1 MKRIFVLDVSDLS
14 FSRRVSAAALQ
25 GLVNRKGSTLYLDY
39 GFYDDPSAR
48 RTNEEFID
56 DKNWFGKYRTFLGNQ
71 DEHNIE
77 FYQKEHGF
85 DIEELSSLSEAL
97 RKFKDDYGGL
107 VIWDESL
114 LDTVNAAVML
124 AGLENLI
131 PVTMNL
137 IEELALQDL
146 PIRHDLRNKW
156 TDRLQIYTW
165 AMDNLFE
172 QCKPG
177 VVACIEPGW
186 QRPEFLDYLVEER
199 IFTYSL
205 SSRHEGLGNK
215 LLMLLAFGPP
225 ALREVIFALRL
236 DAPIRKF
243 ALHWMARRSQ
253 EVKIS
258 NTIQR
263 KVRSETYPT
272 IFGWHTKRDDEL
284 SFMSQLSANGLRL
297 VPAHLAGNF
306 SFHSRVEPLNE
317 RSFEARSFKEE
328 PSKAE
333 SPGAESFRAGS
344 IRTESFRTDSL
355 GAKSFGAGSPEAGL
369 AGSYSLGAGLPG
381 TDPLEAT
388 KTTTRPRPSLDKKA
402 IYLTFTLSDGDQLMM
417 MHTGELG
424 NWYSPARGKIAFNWE
439 VQPLLSEIAPAL
451 LERYLWQ
458 ASEKDCIMAGPSGAG
473 YVIPPLV
480 PDLPAY
486 IKETVRIC
494 DDIGIRVVTSYIA
507 DPCRRVLRQLQ
518 RHSGD
523 LLGYLAGYAVIKRIL
538 RVCRNDFIFFSNQI
552 PKVDEIALPAEQ
564 LLEKVRTMIAGTS
577 DRPAFIAVHLFAYRT
592 TIADVAEFAQKIA
605 DPNVHIVRA
614 DEFLTL
620 LAMNENLK

>member
-1 MKRIFVLDVSDLS
+1 
-14 FSRRVSAAALQ
+14 
-25 GLVNRKGSTLYLDY
+25 
-39 GFYDDPSAR
+39 
-48 RTNEEFID
+48 
-56 DKNWFGKYRTFLGNQ
+56 
-71 DEHNIE
+71 
-77 FYQKEHGF
+77 
-85 DIEELSSLSEAL
+85 
-97 RKFKDDYGGL
+97 
-107 VIWDESL
+107 

-146 PIRHDLRNKW
+146 PIRHDLRNRW

-199 IFTYSL
+199 IFVYSL

-215 LLMLLAFGPP
+215 LLMLLTFGPP
-225 ALREVIFALRL
+225 ALRESIFALRL

-243 ALHWMARRSQ
+243 ALHWMGKRSQ

-258 NTIQR
+258 NRIQR

-317 RSFEARSFKEE
+317 KAIKASFKGK
-328 PSKAE
+328 SLKAE
-333 SPGAESFRAGS
+333 SSEEGSLRAS
-344 IRTESFRTDSL
+344 
-355 GAKSFGAGSPEAGL
+355 
-369 AGSYSLGAGLPG
+369 
-381 TDPLEAT
+381 
-388 KTTTRPRPSLDKKA
+388 KTTIRPSPSLDKKA

-424 NWYSPARGKIAFNWE
+424 NWYSSARGKVAFNWE

-451 LERYLWQ
+451 LERYLGQ
-458 ASEKDCIMAGPSGAG
+458 ASEEDCIIAGPSGAG

-486 IKETVRIC
+486 IKETARIC
-494 DDIGIRVVTSYIA
+494 NDIGIRVVTSYIA
-507 DPCRRVLRQLQ
+507 DPCRRVLRHLQ

-523 LLGYLAGYAVIKRIL
+523 LLGYLAGYAVVTRTL
-538 RVCRNDFIFFSNQI
+538 RVCHRDFIFFSNQI
-552 PKVDEIALPAEQ
+552 PKVEEIALPAEQ

>member
-1 MKRIFVLDVSDLS
+1 M
-14 FSRRVSAAALQ
+14 
-25 GLVNRKGSTLYLDY
+25 
-39 GFYDDPSAR
+39 
-48 RTNEEFID
+48 
-56 DKNWFGKYRTFLGNQ
+56 GK
-71 DEHNIE
+71 
-77 FYQKEHGF
+77 
-85 DIEELSSLSEAL
+85 
-97 RKFKDDYGGL
+97 
-107 VIWDESL
+107 
-114 LDTVNAAVML
+114 
-124 AGLENLI
+124 
-131 PVTMNL
+131 
-137 IEELALQDL
+137 
-146 PIRHDLRNKW
+146 
-156 TDRLQIYTW
+156 
-165 AMDNLFE
+165 
-172 QCKPG
+172 
-177 VVACIEPGW
+177 
-186 QRPEFLDYLVEER
+186 
-199 IFTYSL
+199 
-205 SSRHEGLGNK
+205 
-215 LLMLLAFGPP
+215 
-225 ALREVIFALRL
+225 
-236 DAPIRKF
+236 
-243 ALHWMARRSQ
+243 RSQ

-258 NTIQR
+258 NRIQR

-317 RSFEARSFKEE
+317 KTIKGLSFKGKSLKEE
-328 PSKAE
+328 
-333 SPGAESFRAGS
+333 
-344 IRTESFRTDSL
+344 
-355 GAKSFGAGSPEAGL
+355 SFGAGSPGAESSGANSPEAGFPG
-369 AGSYSLGAGLPG
+369 ADSPGAESSGSGSLRAS
-381 TDPLEAT
+381 
-388 KTTTRPRPSLDKKA
+388 KTTIRPSPSLDKKA

-424 NWYSPARGKIAFNWE
+424 NWYSSARGKVAFNWE

-451 LERYLWQ
+451 LERYLGQ
-458 ASEKDCIMAGPSGAG
+458 ASEEDCIIAGPSGAG

-486 IKETVRIC
+486 IKETARIC
-494 DDIGIRVVTSYIA
+494 NDIGIRVVTSYIA
-507 DPCRRVLRQLQ
+507 DPCRRVLRQLQQLQ

-620 LAMNENLK
+620 LAMNENLR

>member
-186 QRPEFLDYLVEER
+186 QRSEFLDYLVEER

-225 ALREVIFALRL
+225 ALRESIFALRL
-236 DAPIRKF
+236 DAPIRRF
-243 ALHWMARRSQ
+243 ALRWMGKKSQ

-258 NTIQR
+258 NRIQR

-306 SFHSRVEPLNE
+306 SFHSKVEPLKE
-317 RSFEARSFKEE
+317 KPFKARSFKGK
-328 PSKAE
+328 SFKAE
-333 SPGAESFRAGS
+333 SLGAESFRAGS
-344 IRTESFRTDSL
+344 LETKLF
-355 GAKSFGAGSPEAGL
+355 
-369 AGSYSLGAGLPG
+369 GSYSLGAGLPG
-381 TDPLEAT
+381 TDPLRAS

-424 NWYSPARGKIAFNWE
+424 NWYSSARGKIAFNWE
-439 VQPLLSEIAPAL
+439 VQPLLNEIAPAL

-458 ASEKDCIMAGPSGAG
+458 ASEEDCIIAGPSGAG

-486 IKETVRIC
+486 IKETARIC
-494 DDIGIRVVTSYIA
+494 NDIGIRVVTSYIA

-518 RHSGD
+518 QLQRHSGD
-523 LLGYLAGYAVIKRIL
+523 LLGYLAGYAVVTRTL
-538 RVCRNDFIFFSNQI
+538 RVCHRDFIFFSNQI
-552 PKVDEIALPAEQ
+552 PKVEEIALPAEQ
-564 LLEKVRTMIAGTS
+564 LLGKVRMMITATS
-577 DRPAFIAVHLFAYRT
+577 ERPAFIAIHLFAYRT

>member
-1 MKRIFVLDVSDLS
+1 MKCIFVLDVSELS
-14 FSRRVSAAALQ
+14 FSERVCAAALQ
-25 GLVNRKGSTLYLDY
+25 GLVNRKGAILYLDY

-56 DKNWFGKYRTFLGNQ
+56 DENWFGKYRAFLGNQ

-77 FYQKEHGF
+77 YYRKRHGF

-97 RKFKDDYGGL
+97 NKFRNDYGGL

-177 VVACIEPGW
+177 VVACIEPEW
-186 QRPEFLDYLVEER
+186 QRPEFLDYLVEEC
-199 IFTYSL
+199 IFVYSL

-215 LLMLLAFGPP
+215 LLMLLTFGPP
-225 ALREVIFALRL
+225 ALREPIFALRL

-243 ALHWMARRSQ
+243 ALHWMGKRSQ

-258 NTIQR
+258 NRIQR

-297 VPAHLAGNF
+297 VPTHLAGNF

-317 RSFEARSFKEE
+317 KAIKASFKGK
-328 PSKAE
+328 SLKV
-333 SPGAESFRAGS
+333 ESFGEGLLRAS
-344 IRTESFRTDSL
+344 
-355 GAKSFGAGSPEAGL
+355 
-369 AGSYSLGAGLPG
+369 
-381 TDPLEAT
+381 
-388 KTTTRPRPSLDKKA
+388 KTTIRPSPSLDKKA

-424 NWYSPARGKIAFNWE
+424 NWYSSARGKVAFNWE

-451 LERYLWQ
+451 LERYLGQ
-458 ASEKDCIMAGPSGAG
+458 ASEEDCIIAGPSGAG

-486 IKETVRIC
+486 IKETARIC
-494 DDIGIRVVTSYIA
+494 NDIGIRVVTLYIA
-507 DPCRRVLRQLQ
+507 DPCRRVLRQLQQLQ

>member
-1 MKRIFVLDVSDLS
+1 MKCIFVLDVSELS
-14 FSRRVSAAALQ
+14 FSGRVCAAALQ
-25 GLVNRKGSTLYLDY
+25 GLVNRKGATLYLDY

-56 DKNWFGKYRTFLGNQ
+56 DENWFGKYRAFLGNQ

-77 FYQKEHGF
+77 YYRMEHGF

-97 RKFKDDYGGL
+97 NKFRNDYGGL

-146 PIRHDLRNKW
+146 PIRHDLRNRW

-199 IFTYSL
+199 IFVYSL
-205 SSRHEGLGNK
+205 SSRHEGLGSK
-215 LLMLLAFGPP
+215 LLMLLTFGPP
-225 ALREVIFALRL
+225 ALREPIFALRL

-243 ALHWMARRSQ
+243 ALHWMGKRSQ

-258 NTIQR
+258 NRIQR

-284 SFMSQLSANGLRL
+284 SFMTQLSANGLRL

-317 RSFEARSFKEE
+317 KAIKASFKGK
-328 PSKAE
+328 SLKAE
-333 SPGAESFRAGS
+333 SSEEGSLRAS
-344 IRTESFRTDSL
+344 
-355 GAKSFGAGSPEAGL
+355 
-369 AGSYSLGAGLPG
+369 
-381 TDPLEAT
+381 
-388 KTTTRPRPSLDKKA
+388 KTTIRPSPSLDKKA

-424 NWYSPARGKIAFNWE
+424 NWYSSARGKVAFNWE

-451 LERYLWQ
+451 LERYLGQ
-458 ASEKDCIMAGPSGAG
+458 ASEEDCIIAGPSGAG

-486 IKETVRIC
+486 IKETARIC
-494 DDIGIRVVTSYIA
+494 NDIGIRVVTSYIA
-507 DPCRRVLRQLQ
+507 DPCRRVLRHLQ

-523 LLGYLAGYAVIKRIL
+523 LLGYLAGYAVVTRTL
-538 RVCRNDFIFFSNQI
+538 RVCHRDFIFFSNQI
-552 PKVDEIALPAEQ
+552 PKVEEIALPAEQ
-564 LLEKVRTMIAGTS
+564 LLGKVRMMITATS
-577 DRPAFIAVHLFAYRT
+577 ERPAFIAIHLFAYRT

>member
-1 MKRIFVLDVSDLS
+1 MKCIFVLDVSELS
-14 FSRRVSAAALQ
+14 FSERACAAALQ
-25 GLVNRKGSTLYLDY
+25 GLVNRKVATLYLDY

-56 DKNWFGKYRTFLGNQ
+56 DENWFGKYRAFLGNQ

-77 FYQKEHGF
+77 YYRKRHGF

-97 RKFKDDYGGL
+97 NKFRNDYGGL

-146 PIRHDLRNKW
+146 PIRHDLRNRW

-177 VVACIEPGW
+177 VVACIEPEW
-186 QRPEFLDYLVEER
+186 QRPEFLDYLVEEC
-199 IFTYSL
+199 IFVYSL

-215 LLMLLAFGPP
+215 LLMLLTFGPP
-225 ALREVIFALRL
+225 ALREPIFALRL

-243 ALHWMARRSQ
+243 ALHWMGKRSQ

-258 NTIQR
+258 NRIQR

-317 RSFEARSFKEE
+317 KAIKASFKGK
-328 PSKAE
+328 SLKAE
-333 SPGAESFRAGS
+333 SSEEGSLRAS
-344 IRTESFRTDSL
+344 
-355 GAKSFGAGSPEAGL
+355 
-369 AGSYSLGAGLPG
+369 
-381 TDPLEAT
+381 
-388 KTTTRPRPSLDKKA
+388 KTTIRPSPSLDKKA

-424 NWYSPARGKIAFNWE
+424 NWYSSARGKVAFNWE

-451 LERYLWQ
+451 LERYLGQ
-458 ASEKDCIMAGPSGAG
+458 ASEEDCIIAGPSGAG

-486 IKETVRIC
+486 IKETARIC
-494 DDIGIRVVTSYIA
+494 NDIGIRVVTSYIA
-507 DPCRRVLRQLQ
+507 DPCRRVLRHLQ

-523 LLGYLAGYAVIKRIL
+523 LLGYLAGYAVVTRTL
-538 RVCRNDFIFFSNQI
+538 RVCHRDFIFFSNQI
-552 PKVDEIALPAEQ
+552 PKVEEIALPAEQ
-564 LLEKVRTMIAGTS
+564 LLGKVRMMITATS
-577 DRPAFIAVHLFAYRT
+577 ERPAFIAIHLFAYRT

>member
-1 MKRIFVLDVSDLS
+1 LNQDDAMRLVFVLDVSKLS
-14 FSRRVSAAALQ
+14 FSERVCAAALQ
-25 GLVNRKGSTLYLDY
+25 GLANRKGAALYLDY

-56 DKNWFGKYRTFLGNQ
+56 DENWFGKYRAFLGNQ

-97 RKFKDDYGGL
+97 KKFRDDYDGL

-114 LDTVNAAVML
+114 LDTVNIAVLL

-131 PVTMNL
+131 PATMNI
-137 IEELALQDL
+137 IEKLALQDF

-177 VVACIEPGW
+177 VIACIEPGW
-186 QRPEFLDYLVEER
+186 QRSEFLDYLVEER

-225 ALREVIFALRL
+225 ALRESIFALRL

-306 SFHSRVEPLNE
+306 SFHSKVEPLKE
-317 RSFEARSFKEE
+317 KPFKVPSFKEE

-333 SPGAESFRAGS
+333 SPGAESFRA
-344 IRTESFRTDSL
+344 DSL
-355 GAKSFGAGSPEAGL
+355 RAS
-369 AGSYSLGAGLPG
+369 
-381 TDPLEAT
+381 

-523 LLGYLAGYAVIKRIL
+523 LLGYLAGYAVVTRTL
-538 RVCRNDFIFFSNQI
+538 RVCRRDFIFFSNQI

-564 LLEKVRTMIAGTS
+564 LLEKVSTMIAATS
-577 DRPAFIAVHLFAYRT
+577 ERPVFIAVHLFAYRT
-592 TIADVAEFAQKIA
+592 TISDVAEFAEKIA

-614 DEFLTL
+614 DDFLTL
-620 LAMNENLK
+620 LAMNENLR

>member
-1 MKRIFVLDVSDLS
+1 M
-14 FSRRVSAAALQ
+14 
-25 GLVNRKGSTLYLDY
+25 
-39 GFYDDPSAR
+39 
-48 RTNEEFID
+48 
-56 DKNWFGKYRTFLGNQ
+56 
-71 DEHNIE
+71 
-77 FYQKEHGF
+77 
-85 DIEELSSLSEAL
+85 
-97 RKFKDDYGGL
+97 
-107 VIWDESL
+107 
-114 LDTVNAAVML
+114 DTVNAAVML

-146 PIRHDLRNKW
+146 PIRHDLRNRW

-199 IFTYSL
+199 IFVYSL
-205 SSRHEGLGNK
+205 SSRHEGLGSK
-215 LLMLLAFGPP
+215 LLMLLTFGPP
-225 ALREVIFALRL
+225 ALREPIFALRL

-243 ALHWMARRSQ
+243 ALHWMGKRSQ

-258 NTIQR
+258 NRIQR

-317 RSFEARSFKEE
+317 KAIKASFKGK
-328 PSKAE
+328 SLKV
-333 SPGAESFRAGS
+333 ESF
-344 IRTESFRTDSL
+344 
-355 GAKSFGAGSPEAGL
+355 
-369 AGSYSLGAGLPG
+369 GAGLPG
-381 TDPLEAT
+381 AESSEANSPEAGFPGAGSLEAESSEEGSLRAS
-388 KTTTRPRPSLDKKA
+388 KTTIRPSPSLDKKA

-424 NWYSPARGKIAFNWE
+424 NWYSSARGKVAFNWE

-451 LERYLWQ
+451 LERYLGQ
-458 ASEKDCIMAGPSGAG
+458 ASEEDCIIAGPSGAG

-486 IKETVRIC
+486 IKETARIC
-494 DDIGIRVVTSYIA
+494 NDIGIRVVTSYIA
-507 DPCRRVLRQLQ
+507 DPCRRVLRHLQ

-523 LLGYLAGYAVIKRIL
+523 LLGYLAGYAVVTRTL
-538 RVCRNDFIFFSNQI
+538 RVCHRDFIFFSNQI
-552 PKVDEIALPAEQ
+552 PKVEEIALPAEQ
-564 LLEKVRTMIAGTS
+564 LLGKVRMMITATS
-577 DRPAFIAVHLFAYRT
+577 ERPAFIAIHLFAYRT
-592 TIADVAEFAQKIA
+592 TIADVAEFAERIA

-614 DEFLTL
+614 DDFLTL
-620 LAMNENLK
+620 LAMNENLR

>member
-1 MKRIFVLDVSDLS
+1 MKCIFVLDVSELS
-14 FSRRVSAAALQ
+14 FSERACAAALQ
-25 GLVNRKGSTLYLDY
+25 GLVNRKVATLYLDY

-56 DKNWFGKYRTFLGNQ
+56 DENWFGKYRAFLGNQ

-77 FYQKEHGF
+77 YYRKRHGF

-97 RKFKDDYGGL
+97 NKFRNDYGGL

-146 PIRHDLRNKW
+146 PIRHDLRNRW

-199 IFTYSL
+199 IFVYSL

-215 LLMLLAFGPP
+215 LLMLLTFGPP
-225 ALREVIFALRL
+225 ALREPIFALRL

-243 ALHWMARRSQ
+243 ALHWMGKRSQ

-258 NTIQR
+258 NRIQR

-317 RSFEARSFKEE
+317 KTIKGLSFKGK
-328 PSKAE
+328 SLKAE
-333 SPGAESFRAGS
+333 SSEEGSLRAS
-344 IRTESFRTDSL
+344 
-355 GAKSFGAGSPEAGL
+355 
-369 AGSYSLGAGLPG
+369 
-381 TDPLEAT
+381 
-388 KTTTRPRPSLDKKA
+388 KTTIRPSPSLDKKA

-424 NWYSPARGKIAFNWE
+424 NWYSSARGKVAFNWE

-451 LERYLWQ
+451 LERYLGQ
-458 ASEKDCIMAGPSGAG
+458 ASEEDCIIAGPSGAG

-486 IKETVRIC
+486 IKETARIC
-494 DDIGIRVVTSYIA
+494 NDIGIRVVTSYIA
-507 DPCRRVLRQLQ
+507 DPCRRVLRHLQ

-523 LLGYLAGYAVIKRIL
+523 LLGYLAGYAVVTRTL
-538 RVCRNDFIFFSNQI
+538 RVCHRDFIFFSNQI
-552 PKVDEIALPAEQ
+552 PKVEEIALPAEQ
-564 LLEKVRTMIAGTS
+564 LLGKVRMMITATS
-577 DRPAFIAVHLFAYRT
+577 ERPAFIAIHLFAYRT

>member
-1 MKRIFVLDVSDLS
+1 MRLVFVLDVSKLS
-14 FSRRVSAAALQ
+14 FSERVCAAALQ
-25 GLVNRKGSTLYLDY
+25 GLANRKGAALYLDY

-56 DKNWFGKYRTFLGNQ
+56 DENWFGKYRAFLGNQ

-97 RKFKDDYGGL
+97 KKFRDDYDGL

-114 LDTVNAAVML
+114 LDTVNIAVLL

-131 PVTMNL
+131 PATMNI
-137 IEELALQDL
+137 IEKLALQDF

-177 VVACIEPGW
+177 VIACIEPGW
-186 QRPEFLDYLVEER
+186 QRSEFLDYLVEER

-225 ALREVIFALRL
+225 ALRESIFALRL

-306 SFHSRVEPLNE
+306 SFHSKVEPLKE
-317 RSFEARSFKEE
+317 KPFKVPSFKEE

-333 SPGAESFRAGS
+333 SPGAESFRA
-344 IRTESFRTDSL
+344 DSL
-355 GAKSFGAGSPEAGL
+355 RAS
-369 AGSYSLGAGLPG
+369 
-381 TDPLEAT
+381 

-480 PDLPAY
+480 PDLPTY
-486 IKETVRIC
+486 IKETARIC
-494 DDIGIRVVTSYIA
+494 NDIGIRVVTSYIA

-523 LLGYLAGYAVIKRIL
+523 LLGYLAGYAVVTRTL
-538 RVCRNDFIFFSNQI
+538 RVCRRDFIFFSNQI

-564 LLEKVRTMIAGTS
+564 LLEKVSTMIAATS
-577 DRPAFIAVHLFAYRT
+577 ERPVFIAVHLFAYRT
-592 TIADVAEFAQKIA
+592 TISDVAEFAEKIA

-614 DEFLTL
+614 DDFLTL
-620 LAMNENLK
+620 LAMNENLR

>member
-1 MKRIFVLDVSDLS
+1 MKCIFVLDVSELS
-14 FSRRVSAAALQ
+14 FSERVCAAALQ
-25 GLVNRKGSTLYLDY
+25 GLVNRKGAILYLDY

-56 DKNWFGKYRTFLGNQ
+56 DENWFGKYRAFLGNQ

-77 FYQKEHGF
+77 YYRKRHGF

-97 RKFKDDYGGL
+97 NKFRNDYDGL
-107 VIWDESL
+107 VIWDENL

-146 PIRHDLRNKW
+146 PIRHDLRNRW

-199 IFTYSL
+199 IFVYSL

-215 LLMLLAFGPP
+215 LLMLLTFGPP
-225 ALREVIFALRL
+225 ALREPIFALRL

-243 ALHWMARRSQ
+243 ALHWMGKRSQ

-258 NTIQR
+258 NRIQR

-317 RSFEARSFKEE
+317 KTIKGLSFKGK
-328 PSKAE
+328 SLKAE
-333 SPGAESFRAGS
+333 SSEEGSLRAS
-344 IRTESFRTDSL
+344 
-355 GAKSFGAGSPEAGL
+355 
-369 AGSYSLGAGLPG
+369 
-381 TDPLEAT
+381 
-388 KTTTRPRPSLDKKA
+388 KTTIRPSPSLDKKA

-424 NWYSPARGKIAFNWE
+424 NWYSSARGKVAFNWE

-451 LERYLWQ
+451 LERYLGQ
-458 ASEKDCIMAGPSGAG
+458 ASEEDCIIAGPSGAG

-486 IKETVRIC
+486 IKETARIC
-494 DDIGIRVVTSYIA
+494 NDIGIRVVTSYIA
-507 DPCRRVLRQLQ
+507 DPCRRVLRHLQ

-523 LLGYLAGYAVIKRIL
+523 LLGYLAGYAVVTRTL
-538 RVCRNDFIFFSNQI
+538 RVCHRDFIFFSNQI
-552 PKVDEIALPAEQ
+552 PKVEEIALPAEQ
-564 LLEKVRTMIAGTS
+564 LLGKVRMMITATS
-577 DRPAFIAVHLFAYRT
+577 ERPAFIAIHLFAYRT

>member
-1 MKRIFVLDVSDLS
+1 M
-14 FSRRVSAAALQ
+14 Q

-48 RTNEEFID
+48 RTNEEFIND
-56 DKNWFGKYRTFLGNQ
+56 ENWFGKYRAFLGNQ

-77 FYQKEHGF
+77 FYRKGHGF

-97 RKFKDDYGGL
+97 NKFRNDYDGL
-107 VIWDESL
+107 VIWDENL

-124 AGLENLI
+124 AGLKNLI
-131 PVTMNL
+131 PATMNL

-146 PIRHDLRNKW
+146 PVLQDLRNKW

-165 AMDNLFE
+165 AVDNLFE

-177 VVACIEPGW
+177 VIACIEPEW

-225 ALREVIFALRL
+225 ALREPIFALRL

-317 RSFEARSFKEE
+317 KTIKAQSLKEE

-333 SPGAESFRAGS
+333 SFESGSLREESFRADSLEAESFEEGSPGAESFGLGSLRAN
-344 IRTESFRTDSL
+344 
-355 GAKSFGAGSPEAGL
+355 
-369 AGSYSLGAGLPG
+369 
-381 TDPLEAT
+381 
-388 KTTTRPRPSLDKKA
+388 KTTTRPSPSLDKKA

-424 NWYSPARGKIAFNWE
+424 NWYSSARGRIAFNWE
-439 VQPLLSEIAPAL
+439 IQPLLSEIAPAL

-458 ASEKDCIMAGPSGAG
+458 ASEEDCIIAGPSGAG

-480 PDLPAY
+480 PDLPSY
-486 IKETVRIC
+486 IDETVRIC
-494 DDIGIRVVTSYIA
+494 KDIGIRVVTSYIA
-507 DPCRRVLRQLQ
+507 DPSRRVLRQLQ

-523 LLGYLAGYAVIKRIL
+523 LLGYLAGYAVVARTL
-538 RVCRNDFIFFSNQI
+538 RVCHRDFIFFSNQI
-552 PKVDEIALPAEQ
+552 PKVDEITLPAER
-564 LLEKVRTMIAGTS
+564 LLEKVRTMIAATS

-592 TIADVAEFAQKIA
+592 TISDVAEFAERIA

-620 LAMNENLK
+620 LAMNEKMR

>member
-1 MKRIFVLDVSDLS
+1 MKCIFVLDVSELS
-14 FSRRVSAAALQ
+14 FSERVCAAALQ
-25 GLVNRKGSTLYLDY
+25 GLVNRKGATLYLDY

-56 DKNWFGKYRTFLGNQ
+56 DENWFGKYRAFLGNQ

-77 FYQKEHGF
+77 YYRKRHGF

-97 RKFKDDYGGL
+97 NKFRNDYGGL

-146 PIRHDLRNKW
+146 PIRHDLRNRW

-199 IFTYSL
+199 IFVYSL
-205 SSRHEGLGNK
+205 SSRHEGLGSK
-215 LLMLLAFGPP
+215 LLMLLTFGPP
-225 ALREVIFALRL
+225 ALREPIFALRL

-243 ALHWMARRSQ
+243 ALHWMGKRSQ

-258 NTIQR
+258 NRIQR

-317 RSFEARSFKEE
+317 KAIKASFKGK
-328 PSKAE
+328 SLKAE
-333 SPGAESFRAGS
+333 SSEEGSLRAS
-344 IRTESFRTDSL
+344 
-355 GAKSFGAGSPEAGL
+355 
-369 AGSYSLGAGLPG
+369 
-381 TDPLEAT
+381 
-388 KTTTRPRPSLDKKA
+388 KTTIRPSPSLDKKA

-424 NWYSPARGKIAFNWE
+424 NWYSSARGKVAFNWE

-451 LERYLWQ
+451 LERYLGQ
-458 ASEKDCIMAGPSGAG
+458 ASEEDCIIAGPSGAG

-486 IKETVRIC
+486 IKETARIC
-494 DDIGIRVVTSYIA
+494 NDIGIRVVTSYIA
-507 DPCRRVLRQLQ
+507 DPCRRVLRHLQ

>member
-1 MKRIFVLDVSDLS
+1 MKCIFVLDVSELS
-14 FSRRVSAAALQ
+14 FSERACAAALQ
-25 GLVNRKGSTLYLDY
+25 GLVNRKVATLYLDY

-56 DKNWFGKYRTFLGNQ
+56 DENWFGKYRAFLGNQ

-77 FYQKEHGF
+77 YYRMEHGF

-97 RKFKDDYGGL
+97 NKFRNDYDGL

-137 IEELALQDL
+137 IEELELQDL

-165 AMDNLFE
+165 AVDNLFD

-177 VVACIEPGW
+177 VVACIEPEW

-199 IFTYSL
+199 IFVYSL

-215 LLMLLAFGPP
+215 LLMLLTFGPP
-225 ALREVIFALRL
+225 ALREPIFALRL

-243 ALHWMARRSQ
+243 ALHWMGKRSQ

-258 NTIQR
+258 NRIQR

-317 RSFEARSFKEE
+317 KAIKASFKGK
-328 PSKAE
+328 SLKAE
-333 SPGAESFRAGS
+333 SSEEGSLRAS
-344 IRTESFRTDSL
+344 
-355 GAKSFGAGSPEAGL
+355 
-369 AGSYSLGAGLPG
+369 
-381 TDPLEAT
+381 
-388 KTTTRPRPSLDKKA
+388 KTTIRPSPSLDKKA

-424 NWYSPARGKIAFNWE
+424 NWYSSARGKVAFNWE

-451 LERYLWQ
+451 LERYLGQ
-458 ASEKDCIMAGPSGAG
+458 ASEEDCIIAGPSGAG

-486 IKETVRIC
+486 IKETARIC
-494 DDIGIRVVTSYIA
+494 NDIGIRVVTSYIA
-507 DPCRRVLRQLQ
+507 DPCRRVLRHLQ

-523 LLGYLAGYAVIKRIL
+523 LLGYLAGYAVVTRTL
-538 RVCRNDFIFFSNQI
+538 RVCHRDFIFFSNQI
-552 PKVDEIALPAEQ
+552 PKVEEIALPAEQ
-564 LLEKVRTMIAGTS
+564 LLGKVRMMITATS
-577 DRPAFIAVHLFAYRT
+577 ERPAFIAIHLFAYRT

>member
-1 MKRIFVLDVSDLS
+1 MKCIFVLDVSELS
-14 FSRRVSAAALQ
+14 FSGRVCAAALQ
-25 GLVNRKGSTLYLDY
+25 GLVNRKGATLYLDY

-56 DKNWFGKYRTFLGNQ
+56 DENWFGKYRAFLGNQ

-77 FYQKEHGF
+77 YYRKRHGF

-97 RKFKDDYGGL
+97 NKFRNDYDGL

-146 PIRHDLRNKW
+146 PIRHDLRNRW

-199 IFTYSL
+199 IFVYSL

-215 LLMLLAFGPP
+215 LLMLLTFGPP
-225 ALREVIFALRL
+225 ALRESIFALRL

-243 ALHWMARRSQ
+243 ALHWMGKRSQ

-258 NTIQR
+258 NRIQR

-317 RSFEARSFKEE
+317 KAIKASFKGK
-328 PSKAE
+328 SLKAE
-333 SPGAESFRAGS
+333 SSEEGSLRAS
-344 IRTESFRTDSL
+344 
-355 GAKSFGAGSPEAGL
+355 
-369 AGSYSLGAGLPG
+369 
-381 TDPLEAT
+381 
-388 KTTTRPRPSLDKKA
+388 KTTIRPSPSLDKKA

-424 NWYSPARGKIAFNWE
+424 NWYSSARGKVAFNWE

-451 LERYLWQ
+451 LERYLGQ
-458 ASEKDCIMAGPSGAG
+458 ASEEDCIIAGPSGAG

-486 IKETVRIC
+486 IKETARIC
-494 DDIGIRVVTSYIA
+494 NDIGIRVVTSYIA
-507 DPCRRVLRQLQ
+507 DPCRRVLRHLQ

-523 LLGYLAGYAVIKRIL
+523 LLGYLAGYAVVTRTL
-538 RVCRNDFIFFSNQI
+538 RVCHRDFIFFSNQI
-552 PKVDEIALPAEQ
+552 PKVEEIALPAEQ
-564 LLEKVRTMIAGTS
+564 LLGKVRMMITATS
-577 DRPAFIAVHLFAYRT
+577 ERPAFIAIHLFAYRT

>member
-1 MKRIFVLDVSDLS
+1 MKCIFVLDVSELS
-14 FSRRVSAAALQ
+14 FSGRVCAAALQ
-25 GLVNRKGSTLYLDY
+25 GLVNRKGATLYLDY

-56 DKNWFGKYRTFLGNQ
+56 DENWFGKYRAFLGNQ

-77 FYQKEHGF
+77 FYRMEHGF

-97 RKFKDDYGGL
+97 NKFRNDYGGL

-146 PIRHDLRNKW
+146 PIRHDLRNRW

-199 IFTYSL
+199 IFVYSL
-205 SSRHEGLGNK
+205 SSRHEGLGSK
-215 LLMLLAFGPP
+215 LLMLLTFGPP
-225 ALREVIFALRL
+225 ALREPIFALRL

-243 ALHWMARRSQ
+243 ALHWMGKRSQ

-258 NTIQR
+258 NRIQR

-317 RSFEARSFKEE
+317 KAIKASFKGK
-328 PSKAE
+328 SLKAE
-333 SPGAESFRAGS
+333 SSEEGSLRAS
-344 IRTESFRTDSL
+344 
-355 GAKSFGAGSPEAGL
+355 
-369 AGSYSLGAGLPG
+369 
-381 TDPLEAT
+381 
-388 KTTTRPRPSLDKKA
+388 KTTIRPSPSLDKKA

-424 NWYSPARGKIAFNWE
+424 NWYSSARGKVAFNWE

-451 LERYLWQ
+451 LERYLGQ
-458 ASEKDCIMAGPSGAG
+458 ASEEDCIIAGPSGAG

-486 IKETVRIC
+486 IKETARIC
-494 DDIGIRVVTSYIA
+494 NDIGIRVVTSYIA
-507 DPCRRVLRQLQ
+507 DPCRRVLRHLQ

-523 LLGYLAGYAVIKRIL
+523 LLGYLAGYAVVTRTL
-538 RVCRNDFIFFSNQI
+538 RVCHRDFIFFSNQI
-552 PKVDEIALPAEQ
+552 PKVEEIALPAEQ
-564 LLEKVRTMIAGTS
+564 LLGKVRMMITATS
-577 DRPAFIAVHLFAYRT
+577 ERPAFIAIHLFAYRT

-620 LAMNENLK
+620 LAMNENLKWGGKL

>member
-1 MKRIFVLDVSDLS
+1 MRLVFVLDVSKLS
-14 FSRRVSAAALQ
+14 FSERVCAAALQ
-25 GLVNRKGSTLYLDY
+25 GLANRKGAALYLDY

-56 DKNWFGKYRTFLGNQ
+56 DENWFGKYRAFLGNQ

-97 RKFKDDYGGL
+97 KKFRDDYDGL

-114 LDTVNAAVML
+114 LDTVNIAVLL

-131 PVTMNL
+131 PATMNI
-137 IEELALQDL
+137 IEKLALQDF

-177 VVACIEPGW
+177 VIACIEPGW
-186 QRPEFLDYLVEER
+186 QRSEFLDYLVEER

-225 ALREVIFALRL
+225 ALRESIFALRL

-306 SFHSRVEPLNE
+306 SFHSKVEPLKE
-317 RSFEARSFKEE
+317 KPFKVPSFKEE

-333 SPGAESFRAGS
+333 SPGAESFRA
-344 IRTESFRTDSL
+344 DSL
-355 GAKSFGAGSPEAGL
+355 RAS
-369 AGSYSLGAGLPG
+369 
-381 TDPLEAT
+381 

>member
-1 MKRIFVLDVSDLS
+1 MKCIFVLDVSELS
-14 FSRRVSAAALQ
+14 FSERVCAAALQ
-25 GLVNRKGSTLYLDY
+25 GLVNRKGATLYLDY

-56 DKNWFGKYRTFLGNQ
+56 DENWFGKYRAFLGNQ

-77 FYQKEHGF
+77 YYRKRHGF

-97 RKFKDDYGGL
+97 NKFRNDYGGL

-146 PIRHDLRNKW
+146 PIRHDLRNRW

-199 IFTYSL
+199 IFVYSL
-205 SSRHEGLGNK
+205 SSRHEGLGSK
-215 LLMLLAFGPP
+215 LLMLLTFGPP
-225 ALREVIFALRL
+225 ALREPIFALRL

-243 ALHWMARRSQ
+243 ALHWMGKRSQ

-258 NTIQR
+258 NRIQR

-317 RSFEARSFKEE
+317 KAIKASFKGK
-328 PSKAE
+328 SLKAE
-333 SPGAESFRAGS
+333 SSEEGSLRAS
-344 IRTESFRTDSL
+344 
-355 GAKSFGAGSPEAGL
+355 
-369 AGSYSLGAGLPG
+369 
-381 TDPLEAT
+381 
-388 KTTTRPRPSLDKKA
+388 KTTIRPSPSLDKKA

-424 NWYSPARGKIAFNWE
+424 NWYSSARGKVAFNWE

-451 LERYLWQ
+451 LERYLGQ
-458 ASEKDCIMAGPSGAG
+458 ASEEDCIIAGPSGAG

-486 IKETVRIC
+486 IKETARIC
-494 DDIGIRVVTSYIA
+494 NDIGIRVVTSYIA
-507 DPCRRVLRQLQ
+507 DPCRRVLRHLQ

-523 LLGYLAGYAVIKRIL
+523 LLGYLAGYAVVTRTL
-538 RVCRNDFIFFSNQI
+538 RVCHRDFIFFSNQI
-552 PKVDEIALPAEQ
+552 PKVEEIALPAEQ
-564 LLEKVRTMIAGTS
+564 LLGKVRMMITATS
-577 DRPAFIAVHLFAYRT
+577 ERPAFIAIHLFAYRT

>member
-1 MKRIFVLDVSDLS
+1 MKCIFVLDVSELS
-14 FSRRVSAAALQ
+14 FSGRVCAAALQ
-25 GLVNRKGSTLYLDY
+25 GLVNRKGATLYLDY

-56 DKNWFGKYRTFLGNQ
+56 DENWFGKYRAFLGNQ

-77 FYQKEHGF
+77 YYRKTHGF

-97 RKFKDDYGGL
+97 NKFRNDYDGL

-137 IEELALQDL
+137 IEELALHDL

-199 IFTYSL
+199 IFVYSL
-205 SSRHEGLGNK
+205 SSRHEGLGSK
-215 LLMLLAFGPP
+215 LLMLLTFGPP
-225 ALREVIFALRL
+225 ALREPIFALRL

-243 ALHWMARRSQ
+243 ALHWMGKRSQ

-258 NTIQR
+258 NRIQR

-317 RSFEARSFKEE
+317 KAIKASFKGK
-328 PSKAE
+328 SLKAE
-333 SPGAESFRAGS
+333 SSEEGSLRAS
-344 IRTESFRTDSL
+344 
-355 GAKSFGAGSPEAGL
+355 
-369 AGSYSLGAGLPG
+369 
-381 TDPLEAT
+381 
-388 KTTTRPRPSLDKKA
+388 KTTIRPSPSLDKKA

-424 NWYSPARGKIAFNWE
+424 NWYSSARGKVAFNWE

-451 LERYLWQ
+451 LERYLGQ
-458 ASEKDCIMAGPSGAG
+458 ASEEDCIIAGPSGAG

-486 IKETVRIC
+486 IKETARIC
-494 DDIGIRVVTSYIA
+494 NDIGIRVVTSYIA
-507 DPCRRVLRQLQ
+507 DPCRRVLRHLQ

-523 LLGYLAGYAVIKRIL
+523 LLGYLAGYAVVTRTL
-538 RVCRNDFIFFSNQI
+538 RVCHRDFIFFSNQI
-552 PKVDEIALPAEQ
+552 PKVEEIALPAEQ
-564 LLEKVRTMIAGTS
+564 LLGKVRMMITATS
-577 DRPAFIAVHLFAYRT
+577 ERPAFIAIHLFAYRT

>member
-146 PIRHDLRNKW
+146 PIRHDLRNRW

-165 AMDNLFE
+165 AVDNLFD

-177 VVACIEPGW
+177 VIACIEPEW

-199 IFTYSL
+199 IFVYSL

-215 LLMLLAFGPP
+215 LLMLLTFGPP
-225 ALREVIFALRL
+225 ALREPIFALRL

-243 ALHWMARRSQ
+243 ALHWMGKRSQ

-258 NTIQR
+258 NRIQR

-317 RSFEARSFKEE
+317 KAIKASFKGK
-328 PSKAE
+328 SLKAE
-333 SPGAESFRAGS
+333 SSEEGSLRAS
-344 IRTESFRTDSL
+344 
-355 GAKSFGAGSPEAGL
+355 
-369 AGSYSLGAGLPG
+369 
-381 TDPLEAT
+381 
-388 KTTTRPRPSLDKKA
+388 KTTIRPSPSLDKKA

-424 NWYSPARGKIAFNWE
+424 NWYSSARGKVAFNWE

-451 LERYLWQ
+451 LERYLGQ
-458 ASEKDCIMAGPSGAG
+458 ASEEDCIIAGPSGAG

-486 IKETVRIC
+486 IKETARIC
-494 DDIGIRVVTSYIA
+494 NDIGIRVVTSYIA
-507 DPCRRVLRQLQ
+507 DPCRRVLRQLQQLQ

>member
-1 MKRIFVLDVSDLS
+1 MKCIFVLDVSELS
-14 FSRRVSAAALQ
+14 FSERACAAALQ
-25 GLVNRKGSTLYLDY
+25 GLVNRKVATLYLDY

-56 DKNWFGKYRTFLGNQ
+56 DENWFGKYRAFLGNQ

-77 FYQKEHGF
+77 FYRMEHGF

-97 RKFKDDYGGL
+97 NKFRNDYGGL

-146 PIRHDLRNKW
+146 PIRHDLRNRW

-199 IFTYSL
+199 IFVYSL

-215 LLMLLAFGPP
+215 LLMLLTFGPP
-225 ALREVIFALRL
+225 ALRESIFALRL

-243 ALHWMARRSQ
+243 ALHWMGKRSQ

-258 NTIQR
+258 NRIQR

-317 RSFEARSFKEE
+317 KTIKASFKGKSLKVESSEE
-328 PSKAE
+328 GSL
-333 SPGAESFRAGS
+333 RAS
-344 IRTESFRTDSL
+344 
-355 GAKSFGAGSPEAGL
+355 
-369 AGSYSLGAGLPG
+369 
-381 TDPLEAT
+381 
-388 KTTTRPRPSLDKKA
+388 KTTIRPSPSLDKKA

-424 NWYSPARGKIAFNWE
+424 NWYSSARGKVAFNWE

-451 LERYLWQ
+451 LERYLGQ
-458 ASEKDCIMAGPSGAG
+458 ASEEDCIIAGPSGAG

-486 IKETVRIC
+486 IKETARIC
-494 DDIGIRVVTSYIA
+494 NDIGIRVVTSYIA

-518 RHSGD
+518 QLQRHSGD
-523 LLGYLAGYAVIKRIL
+523 LLGYLAGYAVIKRTL

>member
-1 MKRIFVLDVSDLS
+1 MKCIFVLDVSELS
-14 FSRRVSAAALQ
+14 FSGRVCAAALQ
-25 GLVNRKGSTLYLDY
+25 GLVNRKGATLYLDY

-56 DKNWFGKYRTFLGNQ
+56 DENWFGKYRAFLGNQ

-77 FYQKEHGF
+77 YYRMEHGF

-97 RKFKDDYGGL
+97 NKFRNDYGGL

-146 PIRHDLRNKW
+146 PIRHDLRNRW

-177 VVACIEPGW
+177 VVACIEPEW

-199 IFTYSL
+199 IFVYSL
-205 SSRHEGLGNK
+205 SSRHEGLGSK
-215 LLMLLAFGPP
+215 LLMLLTFGPP
-225 ALREVIFALRL
+225 ALREPIFALRL

-243 ALHWMARRSQ
+243 ALHWMGKRSQ

-258 NTIQR
+258 NRIQR

-306 SFHSRVEPLNE
+306 SFHSRVKPLNE
-317 RSFEARSFKEE
+317 KAIKASFKGK
-328 PSKAE
+328 SLKAE
-333 SPGAESFRAGS
+333 SSEEGSLRAS
-344 IRTESFRTDSL
+344 
-355 GAKSFGAGSPEAGL
+355 
-369 AGSYSLGAGLPG
+369 
-381 TDPLEAT
+381 
-388 KTTTRPRPSLDKKA
+388 KTTIRPSPSLDKKA

-424 NWYSPARGKIAFNWE
+424 NWYSSARGKVAFNWE

-451 LERYLWQ
+451 LERYLGQ
-458 ASEKDCIMAGPSGAG
+458 ASEEDCIIAGPSGAG

-486 IKETVRIC
+486 IKETARIC
-494 DDIGIRVVTSYIA
+494 NDIGIRVVTSYIA
-507 DPCRRVLRQLQ
+507 DPCRRVLRHLQ

-523 LLGYLAGYAVIKRIL
+523 LLGYLAGYAVVTRTL
-538 RVCRNDFIFFSNQI
+538 RVCHRDFIFFSNQI
-552 PKVDEIALPAEQ
+552 PKVEEIALPAEQ
-564 LLEKVRTMIAGTS
+564 LLGKVRMMITATS
-577 DRPAFIAVHLFAYRT
+577 ERPAFIAIHLFAYRT

-620 LAMNENLK
+620 LAMNENLKWGGKL

>member
-1 MKRIFVLDVSDLS
+1 MKRLFVLDVSKLS
-14 FSRRVSAAALQ
+14 FSERVCAAALQ
-25 GLVNRKGSTLYLDY
+25 GLANRRGAALYLDY

-56 DKNWFGKYRTFLGNQ
+56 DDNWFGKYRAFLGNQ

-77 FYQKEHGF
+77 FYRKEHGF
-85 DIEELSSLSEAL
+85 GIEEISSLNEAL
-97 RKFKDDYGGL
+97 RKFKDDYDGL
-107 VIWDESL
+107 VIWDENL
-114 LDTVNAAVML
+114 LDMVNVAVML

-131 PVTMNL
+131 PATVNIM
-137 IEELALQDL
+137 EELALQDL

-165 AMDNLFE
+165 ALDNLFD

-186 QRPEFLDYLVEER
+186 QRPEFLDYLVKER

-205 SSRHEGLGNK
+205 SSRHEGLGSK

-225 ALREVIFALRL
+225 ALRESIFALGL
-236 DAPIRKF
+236 DAPIRRF
-243 ALHWMARRSQ
+243 ALRWMGKKSQ
-253 EVKIS
+253 EVNIS
-258 NTIQR
+258 NRIQR

-306 SFHSRVEPLNE
+306 SFHSRVEPLKE
-317 RSFEARSFKEE
+317 KPFKVSSFKVE

-333 SPGAESFRAGS
+333 SPGSESLQSGSLGAESFRAGS
-344 IRTESFRTDSL
+344 FET
-355 GAKSFGAGSPEAGL
+355 KSFGAE
-369 AGSYSLGAGLPG
+369 SLGAGLPG
-381 TDPLEAT
+381 TDPHEAT
-388 KTTTRPRPSLDKKA
+388 KPTTRPSPPLDKKA
-402 IYLTFTLSDGDQLMM
+402 VYLTFTLSDGDQLMM

-424 NWYSPARGKIAFNWE
+424 NWYSSARGKIAFNWE

-451 LERYLWQ
+451 LERYLGQ
-458 ASEKDCIMAGPSGAG
+458 ASEEDCIMAGPSGAG

-480 PDLPAY
+480 PDLPTY
-486 IKETVRIC
+486 IKETARIC
-494 DDIGIRVVTSYIA
+494 NDIGIRVVTSYVA

-518 RHSGD
+518 RHSGY
-523 LLGYLAGYAVIKRIL
+523 LLGYLAGYAVIKRTL

-564 LLEKVRTMIAGTS
+564 LLGKVRTMIAGARE
-577 DRPAFIAVHLFAYRT
+577 RPVFIAVHLFAYRT
-592 TIADVAEFAQKIA
+592 TIADVAEFAEKSQIRMS
-605 DPNVHIVRA
+605 ILYGQTI
-614 DEFLTL
+614 F
-620 LAMNENLK
+620 

>member
-1 MKRIFVLDVSDLS
+1 LNQDDAMRLVFVLDVSKLS
-14 FSRRVSAAALQ
+14 FSERVCAAALQ
-25 GLVNRKGSTLYLDY
+25 GLANRKGAALYLDY

-56 DKNWFGKYRTFLGNQ
+56 DENWFGKYRAFLGNQ

-97 RKFKDDYGGL
+97 KKFRDDYDGL

-114 LDTVNAAVML
+114 LDTVNIAVLL

-131 PVTMNL
+131 PATMNI
-137 IEELALQDL
+137 IEKLALQDF

-177 VVACIEPGW
+177 VIACIEPGW
-186 QRPEFLDYLVEER
+186 QRSEFLDYLVEER

-225 ALREVIFALRL
+225 ALRESIFALRL

-306 SFHSRVEPLNE
+306 SFHSKVEPLKE
-317 RSFEARSFKEE
+317 KPFKVPSFKEE

-333 SPGAESFRAGS
+333 SPGAESFRA
-344 IRTESFRTDSL
+344 DSL
-355 GAKSFGAGSPEAGL
+355 RAS
-369 AGSYSLGAGLPG
+369 
-381 TDPLEAT
+381 

-480 PDLPAY
+480 PDLPTY
-486 IKETVRIC
+486 IKETARIC
-494 DDIGIRVVTSYIA
+494 NDIGIRVVTSYIA

-523 LLGYLAGYAVIKRIL
+523 LLGYLAGYAVVTRTL
-538 RVCRNDFIFFSNQI
+538 RVCRRDFIFFSNQI

-564 LLEKVRTMIAGTS
+564 LLEKVSTMIAATS
-577 DRPAFIAVHLFAYRT
+577 ERPVFIAVHLFAYRT
-592 TIADVAEFAQKIA
+592 TISDVAEFAEKIA

-614 DEFLTL
+614 DDFLTL
-620 LAMNENLK
+620 LAMNENLR

>member
-306 SFHSRVEPLNE
+306 SFHSKVEPLKE
-317 RSFEARSFKEE
+317 KPFKVPSFKEE

-333 SPGAESFRAGS
+333 SPGAESFRA
-344 IRTESFRTDSL
+344 DSL
-355 GAKSFGAGSPEAGL
+355 RAS
-369 AGSYSLGAGLPG
+369 
-381 TDPLEAT
+381 
-388 KTTTRPRPSLDKKA
+388 KTTTRPSPSLDKKA

-424 NWYSPARGKIAFNWE
+424 NWYSSARGKIAFNWE
-439 VQPLLSEIAPAL
+439 VQPLLNEIAPAL

-458 ASEKDCIMAGPSGAG
+458 ASEEDCIIAGPSGAG

-494 DDIGIRVVTSYIA
+494 NDIGIRVVTSYIA

-518 RHSGD
+518 KQSSD
-523 LLGYLAGYAVIKRIL
+523 LLGYLAGYAVVTRTL
-538 RVCRNDFIFFSNQI
+538 RVCRRDFIFFSNQI

-564 LLEKVRTMIAGTS
+564 LLEKVRAMIAAIS
-577 DRPAFIAVHLFAYRT
+577 ERPAFIAVHLFAYRT
-592 TIADVAEFAQKIA
+592 TIADVAEFAEKIA

-614 DEFLTL
+614 DDFLTL
-620 LAMNENLK
+620 LAMNENLR

>member
-77 FYQKEHGF
+77 FYRKEHGF

-97 RKFKDDYGGL
+97 KKFRDDYDGL

-306 SFHSRVEPLNE
+306 SFHSKVEPLKE
-317 RSFEARSFKEE
+317 KPFKARSFKGK
-328 PSKAE
+328 SFKAE
-333 SPGAESFRAGS
+333 SLGLGS

-369 AGSYSLGAGLPG
+369 AGADSLGAGLPG
-381 TDPLEAT
+381 TDPLRAS
-388 KTTTRPRPSLDKKA
+388 KTTTRPSPSLDKKA

-424 NWYSPARGKIAFNWE
+424 NWYSSARGKIAFNWE
-439 VQPLLSEIAPAL
+439 VQPLLNEIAPAL

-458 ASEKDCIMAGPSGAG
+458 ASEEDCIIAGPSGAG

-494 DDIGIRVVTSYIA
+494 NDIGIRVVTSYIA
-507 DPCRRVLRQLQ
+507 DPSRRVLRQLQ

-523 LLGYLAGYAVIKRIL
+523 LLGYLAGYAVVTRTL
-538 RVCRNDFIFFSNQI
+538 RVCRRDFIFFSNQI

-564 LLEKVRTMIAGTS
+564 LLEKVRAMIAAIS
-577 DRPAFIAVHLFAYRT
+577 ERPAFIAVHLFAYRT
-592 TIADVAEFAQKIA
+592 TIADVAEFAEKIA

-614 DEFLTL
+614 DDFLTL
-620 LAMNENLK
+620 LAMNENLR

>member
-1 MKRIFVLDVSDLS
+1 MKCIFVLDVSELS
-14 FSRRVSAAALQ
+14 FSERVCAAALQ
-25 GLVNRKGSTLYLDY
+25 GLVNRKVATLYLDY

-56 DKNWFGKYRTFLGNQ
+56 DENWFGKYRAFLGNQ

-77 FYQKEHGF
+77 YYRMEHGF

-97 RKFKDDYGGL
+97 NKFRNDYGGL

-137 IEELALQDL
+137 IEELALHDL

-165 AMDNLFE
+165 AVDNLFD

-177 VVACIEPGW
+177 VIACIEPEW

-199 IFTYSL
+199 IFVYSL

-215 LLMLLAFGPP
+215 LLMLLTFGPP
-225 ALREVIFALRL
+225 ALREPIFALRL

-243 ALHWMARRSQ
+243 ALHWMGKRSQ

-258 NTIQR
+258 NRIQR

-317 RSFEARSFKEE
+317 KAIKASFKGK
-328 PSKAE
+328 SLKAE
-333 SPGAESFRAGS
+333 SSEEGSLRAS
-344 IRTESFRTDSL
+344 
-355 GAKSFGAGSPEAGL
+355 
-369 AGSYSLGAGLPG
+369 
-381 TDPLEAT
+381 
-388 KTTTRPRPSLDKKA
+388 KTTIRPSPSLDKKA

-424 NWYSPARGKIAFNWE
+424 NWYSSARGKVAFNWE

-451 LERYLWQ
+451 LERYLGQ
-458 ASEKDCIMAGPSGAG
+458 ASEEDCIIAGPSGAG

-486 IKETVRIC
+486 IKETARIC
-494 DDIGIRVVTSYIA
+494 NDIGIRVVTSYIA
-507 DPCRRVLRQLQ
+507 DPCRRVLRQLQQLQ

-564 LLEKVRTMIAGTS
+564 LLGKVRMMITATS
-577 DRPAFIAVHLFAYRT
+577 ERPAFIAIHLFAYRT

>member
-1 MKRIFVLDVSDLS
+1 MNKFR
-14 FSRRVSAAALQ
+14 
-25 GLVNRKGSTLYLDY
+25 NDY
-39 GFYDDPSAR
+39 D
-48 RTNEEFID
+48 
-56 DKNWFGKYRTFLGNQ
+56 
-71 DEHNIE
+71 
-77 FYQKEHGF
+77 
-85 DIEELSSLSEAL
+85 
-97 RKFKDDYGGL
+97 GL

-177 VVACIEPGW
+177 VVACIEPEW
-186 QRPEFLDYLVEER
+186 QRPEFLDYLVEEC
-199 IFTYSL
+199 IFVYSL

-215 LLMLLAFGPP
+215 LLMLLTFGPP
-225 ALREVIFALRL
+225 ALREPIFALRL

-243 ALHWMARRSQ
+243 ALHWMGKRSQ

-258 NTIQR
+258 NRIQR

-317 RSFEARSFKEE
+317 KAIKASFKGK
-328 PSKAE
+328 SLKAE
-333 SPGAESFRAGS
+333 SSEEGSLRAS
-344 IRTESFRTDSL
+344 
-355 GAKSFGAGSPEAGL
+355 
-369 AGSYSLGAGLPG
+369 
-381 TDPLEAT
+381 
-388 KTTTRPRPSLDKKA
+388 KTTIRPSPSLDKKA

-424 NWYSPARGKIAFNWE
+424 NWYSSARGKVAFNWE

-451 LERYLWQ
+451 LERYLGQ
-458 ASEKDCIMAGPSGAG
+458 ASEEDCIIAGPSGAG

-486 IKETVRIC
+486 IKETARIC
-494 DDIGIRVVTSYIA
+494 NDIGIRVVTSYIA
-507 DPCRRVLRQLQ
+507 DPCRRVLRQLQQLQ

-620 LAMNENLK
+620 LAMNENLKWGGKL

>member
-1 MKRIFVLDVSDLS
+1 MKCIFVLDVSELS
-14 FSRRVSAAALQ
+14 FSERACAAALQ
-25 GLVNRKGSTLYLDY
+25 GLVNRKVATLYLDY

-56 DKNWFGKYRTFLGNQ
+56 DENWFGKYRAFLGNQ

-77 FYQKEHGF
+77 FYRMEHGF

-97 RKFKDDYGGL
+97 NKFRNDYGGL

-146 PIRHDLRNKW
+146 PIRHDLRNRW

-199 IFTYSL
+199 IFVYSL

-215 LLMLLAFGPP
+215 LLMLLTFGPP
-225 ALREVIFALRL
+225 ALRESIFALRL

-243 ALHWMARRSQ
+243 ALHWMGKRSQ

-258 NTIQR
+258 NRIQR

-297 VPAHLAGNF
+297 VPTHLAGNF

-317 RSFEARSFKEE
+317 KAIKASFKGK
-328 PSKAE
+328 SLKAE
-333 SPGAESFRAGS
+333 SSEEGSLRAS
-344 IRTESFRTDSL
+344 
-355 GAKSFGAGSPEAGL
+355 
-369 AGSYSLGAGLPG
+369 
-381 TDPLEAT
+381 
-388 KTTTRPRPSLDKKA
+388 KTTIRPSPSLDKKA

-424 NWYSPARGKIAFNWE
+424 NWYSSARGKVAFNWE

-451 LERYLWQ
+451 LERYLGQ
-458 ASEKDCIMAGPSGAG
+458 ASEEDCIIAGPSGAG

-486 IKETVRIC
+486 IKETARIC
-494 DDIGIRVVTSYIA
+494 NDIGIRVVTSYIA

-518 RHSGD
+518 QLQRHSGD
-523 LLGYLAGYAVIKRIL
+523 LLGYLAGYAVIKRTL

>member
-1 MKRIFVLDVSDLS
+1 MKCIFVLDVSELS
-14 FSRRVSAAALQ
+14 FSERVCAAALQ
-25 GLVNRKGSTLYLDY
+25 GLVNRKGAILYLDY

-56 DKNWFGKYRTFLGNQ
+56 DENWFGKYRAFLGNQ

-77 FYQKEHGF
+77 YYRMEHGF

-97 RKFKDDYGGL
+97 NKFRNDYGGL

-137 IEELALQDL
+137 IEELALHDL

-165 AMDNLFE
+165 AVDNLFD

-177 VVACIEPGW
+177 VIACIEPEW

-199 IFTYSL
+199 IFVYSL
-205 SSRHEGLGNK
+205 SSRHEGLGSK
-215 LLMLLAFGPP
+215 LLMLLTFGPP
-225 ALREVIFALRL
+225 ALREPIFALRL

-243 ALHWMARRSQ
+243 ALHWMGKRSQ

-258 NTIQR
+258 NRIQR

-317 RSFEARSFKEE
+317 KTIKGLSFKGKSLKEE
-328 PSKAE
+328 
-333 SPGAESFRAGS
+333 
-344 IRTESFRTDSL
+344 
-355 GAKSFGAGSPEAGL
+355 SFGAGSPGAESSGANSPEAGFPG
-369 AGSYSLGAGLPG
+369 ADSPGAESSGSGSLRAS
-381 TDPLEAT
+381 
-388 KTTTRPRPSLDKKA
+388 KTTIRPSPSLDKKA

-424 NWYSPARGKIAFNWE
+424 NWYSSARGKVAFNWE

-451 LERYLWQ
+451 LERYLGQ
-458 ASEKDCIMAGPSGAG
+458 ASEEDCIIAGPSGAG

-486 IKETVRIC
+486 IKETARIC
-494 DDIGIRVVTSYIA
+494 NDIGIRVVTSYIA
-507 DPCRRVLRQLQ
+507 DPCRRVLRQLQQLQ

>member
-1 MKRIFVLDVSDLS
+1 MKCIFVLDVSKLS
-14 FSRRVSAAALQ
+14 FSERVCAAALQ
-25 GLVNRKGSTLYLDY
+25 GLVNRKVATLYLDY

-56 DKNWFGKYRTFLGNQ
+56 DENWFGKYRAFLGNQ

-77 FYQKEHGF
+77 YYRKRHGF

-97 RKFKDDYGGL
+97 NKFRNDYGGL

-146 PIRHDLRNKW
+146 PIRHDLRNRW

-199 IFTYSL
+199 IFVYSL

-215 LLMLLAFGPP
+215 LLMLLTFGPP
-225 ALREVIFALRL
+225 ALRESIFALRL

-243 ALHWMARRSQ
+243 ALHWMGKRSQ

-258 NTIQR
+258 NRIQR

-317 RSFEARSFKEE
+317 KAIKASFKGK
-328 PSKAE
+328 SLKAE
-333 SPGAESFRAGS
+333 SSEEGSLRAS
-344 IRTESFRTDSL
+344 
-355 GAKSFGAGSPEAGL
+355 
-369 AGSYSLGAGLPG
+369 
-381 TDPLEAT
+381 
-388 KTTTRPRPSLDKKA
+388 KTTIRPSPSLDKKA

-424 NWYSPARGKIAFNWE
+424 NWYSSARGKVAFNWE

-451 LERYLWQ
+451 LERYLGQ
-458 ASEKDCIMAGPSGAG
+458 ASEEDCIIAGPSGAG

-486 IKETVRIC
+486 IKETARIC
-494 DDIGIRVVTSYIA
+494 NDIGIRVVTSYIA
-507 DPCRRVLRQLQ
+507 DPCRRVLRHLQ

-523 LLGYLAGYAVIKRIL
+523 LLGYLAGYAVVTRTL
-538 RVCRNDFIFFSNQI
+538 RVCHRDFIFFSNQI
-552 PKVDEIALPAEQ
+552 PKVEETALPAEQ
-564 LLEKVRTMIAGTS
+564 LLGKVRMMIANTS

>member
-1 MKRIFVLDVSDLS
+1 MRLVFVLDVSKLS
-14 FSRRVSAAALQ
+14 FSERVCAAALQ
-25 GLVNRKGSTLYLDY
+25 GLANRKGAALYLDY

-56 DKNWFGKYRTFLGNQ
+56 DENWFGKYRAFLGNQ

-177 VVACIEPGW
+177 VVACIEPEW

-199 IFTYSL
+199 IFVYSL

-215 LLMLLAFGPP
+215 LLMLLTFGPP
-225 ALREVIFALRL
+225 ALREPIFALRL

-243 ALHWMARRSQ
+243 ALHWMGKRSQ

-258 NTIQR
+258 NRIQR

-306 SFHSRVEPLNE
+306 SFHSKVEPLKE
-317 RSFEARSFKEE
+317 KPFKVPSFKEE

-333 SPGAESFRAGS
+333 SPGAESFRA
-344 IRTESFRTDSL
+344 DSL
-355 GAKSFGAGSPEAGL
+355 RAS
-369 AGSYSLGAGLPG
+369 
-381 TDPLEAT
+381 

-424 NWYSPARGKIAFNWE
+424 NWYSSARGKIAFNWE

-523 LLGYLAGYAVIKRIL
+523 LLGYLAGYAVVTRTL
-538 RVCRNDFIFFSNQI
+538 RVCRRDFIFFSNQI

-564 LLEKVRTMIAGTS
+564 LLEKVSTMIAATS
-577 DRPAFIAVHLFAYRT
+577 ERPAFIAIHLFAYRT
-592 TIADVAEFAQKIA
+592 TIADVAEFAEKIA

-614 DEFLTL
+614 DDFLTL
-620 LAMNENLK
+620 LAMNENLR

>member
-97 RKFKDDYGGL
+97 KKFRDDYDGL

-317 RSFEARSFKEE
+317 KAIKASFKGK
-328 PSKAE
+328 SLKAE
-333 SPGAESFRAGS
+333 SSEEGSLRAS
-344 IRTESFRTDSL
+344 
-355 GAKSFGAGSPEAGL
+355 
-369 AGSYSLGAGLPG
+369 
-381 TDPLEAT
+381 
-388 KTTTRPRPSLDKKA
+388 KTTIRPSPSLDKKA

-424 NWYSPARGKIAFNWE
+424 NWYSSARGKVAFNWE

-451 LERYLWQ
+451 LERYLGQ
-458 ASEKDCIMAGPSGAG
+458 ASEEDCIIAGPSGAG

-486 IKETVRIC
+486 IKETARIC
-494 DDIGIRVVTSYIA
+494 NDIGIRVVTSYIA
-507 DPCRRVLRQLQ
+507 DPCRRVLRHLQ

-523 LLGYLAGYAVIKRIL
+523 LLGYLAGYAVVTRTL
-538 RVCRNDFIFFSNQI
+538 RVCHRDFIFFSNQI
-552 PKVDEIALPAEQ
+552 PKVEEIALPAEQ
-564 LLEKVRTMIAGTS
+564 LLGKVRMMITATS
-577 DRPAFIAVHLFAYRT
+577 ERPAFIAIHLFAYRT
-592 TIADVAEFAQKIA
+592 TIADVAEFAEKIA

-614 DEFLTL
+614 DDFLTL
-620 LAMNENLK
+620 LAMNENLR